1 MTICRQ
7 LKVNCR
13 QQSKDKCLQKRNRK
27 LIGEN
32 RNWTHY
38 WIVEQELCRIEQK
51 RQENHSD
58 KHISKKSERKRKHS
72 SKFSEQFNN
81 SDQQSKHNI

>member
-27 LIGEN
+27 LISEN
-32 RNWTHY
+32 RNWTNY
-38 WIVEQELCRIEQK
+38 WIVEQELCRIKQK
-51 RQENHSD
+51 GQ
-58 KHISKKSERKRKHS
+58 
-72 SKFSEQFNN
+72 
-81 SDQQSKHNI
+81 